1 MSKIGKLP
9 ISLPNGVSATV
20 SGSQVQITG
29 VKGNESY
36 TIPGG
41 LSVEVLDGKLTVTAK
56 DIRDKK
62 FRAIYGLTRA
72 NLANIVKG
80 VDVGFE
86 KKLELVGV
94 GYRAQMQGND
104 LVLSLGFSHP
114 VKFTPKTG
122 IKIAVDENTITIS
135 GQNKT
140 DVGETAAKIR
150 AIKKPEPYKGKGI
163 KYKNEK
169 IRKKAGKA
177 AKAAAGP
184 GAK

>member
-9 ISLPNGVSATV
+9 IILPNGVSATV
-20 SGSQVQITG
+20 SNALVQITG
-29 VKGNESY
+29 VKGNASY
-36 TIPGG
+36 TVPSGI
-41 LSVEVLDGKLTVTAK
+41 SVEVADGKLTVSAK
-56 DIRDKK
+56 DISEKK
-62 FRAIYGLTRA
+62 FRALYGLTRA

-80 VDVGFE
+80 LDSGFE

-104 LVLSLGFSHP
+104 LVLSLGFSRP
-114 VKFTPKTG
+114 VKFTPKEG
-122 IKIAVDENTITIS
+122 VKIAVDEGVITVS
-135 GQNKT
+135 GSNKI
-140 DVGETAAKIR
+140 DVGEAAAKIR

-163 KYKNEK
+163 KYKGEK